1 MLFVLIVAGGYYFVK
16 RRIHKSKKIR
26 RMRSSKSRL
35 LDRLEINW
43 QNALQH
49 QGVDGLDAMPAEWRS
64 AIIPKKSPKGTQLEE
79 QLVVMAKQI
88 ILSATHSPGK
98 RLQLRNSV
106 RDYIA
111 RQVAP
116 FLASRSQLYRDQL
129 WSDPTT
135 APKTSR
141 DTTRLFKQIMF
152 LLFHLDC
159 MFKRSYQQRFDL
171 RVVCEMEKWN
181 EWAKEQEPVSPEIV
195 LRQSTSNLFD
205 LYCEAARVHSCYN
218 AFFKRLAKKTG
229 AEWVPASLKKIFRIL
244 EKAVLQKAESDIA
257 LQRAKSKEDGSQI
270 DEAQKN
276 DDDNAEHFDCCKV
289 FDIVRGTLVYNR
301 LAKGENCLLGGVR
314 ALYDTKE
321 FEVLR
326 LKDRFNNPTSA
337 CWRDVLVNGRMRA
350 LDGTAH
356 SHIVEVQ
363 FHHKDLREERL
374 MVAGHVIYERHR
386 ALFEACEMSCGV
398 DITTSV
404 LSKIHF
410 AMKSRSRSAL
420 FANTMLLIETDDI

>member
-1 MLFVLIVAGGYYFVK
+1 MVK
-16 RRIHKSKKIR
+16 HRLKKLEKRKQIN
-26 RMRSSKSRL
+26 SNKSRL
-35 LDRLEINW
+35 LDRLAKNW
-43 QNALQH
+43 EKALRRE
-49 QGVDGLDAMPAEWRS
+49 GVDGLDAMPAEWKS
-64 AIIPKKSPKGTQLEE
+64 AIIQKKSPIGKQLERE
-79 QLVVMAKQI
+79 LVVMAKQI
-88 ILSATHSPGK
+88 ILAAVNTSPGK
-98 RLQLRNSV
+98 RAGLRKRVS
-106 RDYIA
+106 DYTE
-111 RQVAP
+111 QHVAP
-116 FLASRSQLYRDQL
+116 FFASRSQLYRDHL
-129 WSDPTT
+129 LSDPV
-135 APKTSR
+135 TSP
-141 DTTRLFKQIMF
+141 TSSAQTSRLFKQVMF
-152 LLFHLDC
+152 LLFDLDN

-171 RVVCEMEKWN
+171 RVVCEMGKWN
-181 EWAKEQEPVSPEIV
+181 EWAQQQKPQSNGIV
-195 LRQSTSNLFD
+195 LKQSTSNLFD
-205 LYCEAARVHSCYN
+205 LYCEAAKVHSCYN